1 MCGYRARC
9 EVVCNCFDSDITD
22 NNNDNNNNNI
32 KKNKVLSQCSGFCL
46 SHVRW
51 ALALSSINTGLLDKA
66 WLSIAKVRDDNSV
79 PIKMP

>member
-32 KKNKVLSQCSGFCL
+32 KKIKFYPSAAVSACRMFD
-46 SHVRW
+46 
-51 ALALSSINTGLLDKA
+51 GL
-66 WLSIAKVRDDNSV
+66 
-79 PIKMP
+79 